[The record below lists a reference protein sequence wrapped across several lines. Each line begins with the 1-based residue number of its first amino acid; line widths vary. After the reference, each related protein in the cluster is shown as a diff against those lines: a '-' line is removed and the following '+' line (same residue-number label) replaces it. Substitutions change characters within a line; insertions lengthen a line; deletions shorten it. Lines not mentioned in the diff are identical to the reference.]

1 MNLHC
6 YFAYWRQSELL
17 GSAQLDLKPMDYR
30 TVLEQVLVLVAG
42 DNLWIPAS
50 FFGLFDRCIID
61 IFMSS
66 A

>member
-1 MNLHC
+1 MNLHF
-6 YFAYWRQSELL
+6 YVAYWRQSELL
-17 GSAQLDLKPMDYR
+17 DNAQLDLKPMDYIS
-30 TVLEQVLVLVAG
+30 VLEQVLVLVAG
-42 DNLWIPAS
+42 DKLWIPAS